1 MINSS
6 PMDNALTKQNIIK
19 KASSDL
25 GNLIVLSGPSGVGKG
40 TVIRKLLTLLPK
52 VIRSTSV
59 TTRPIR
65 EGEVEDIDYFY
76 KTKAEFEALIE
87 ANAFLEWAQYADNYY
102 GTLKDFVWEKQQ
114 LGLDVILEIEVQGAK
129 QVKEIK
135 NDIILIFISPPDFP
149 TLESRLRSRA
159 TDSPSS
165 IESRLKTARIELAS
179 RLMFDYEVINEDLD
193 EATQDLLHIVKAQR
207 LKIIKG

>member
-1 MINSS
+1 
-6 PMDNALTKQNIIK
+6 MDNALTKQNIIK

-102 GTLKDFVWEKQQ
+102 GTLKDFVWEIQQ
-114 LGLDVILEIEVQGAK
+114 LGLDVLLEIEVQGAK